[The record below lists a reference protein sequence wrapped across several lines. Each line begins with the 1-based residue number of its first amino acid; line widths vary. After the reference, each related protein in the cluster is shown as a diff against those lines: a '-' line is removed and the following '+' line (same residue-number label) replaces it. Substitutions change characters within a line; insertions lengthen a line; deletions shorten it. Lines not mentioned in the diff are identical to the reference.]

1 MNYRILTGMLV
12 PFISVIVHAQ
22 PCTPAGNQTSYGTN
36 NQWIGYIYNSTNFT
50 SYVGYVTEGSPSSA
64 NFDQSFGGSN
74 TTYYTHG
81 CSINT
86 NYFSA
91 RYRLQKTFTP
101 GAYDITVGGDD
112 GYRLSL
118 DGGDTWVI
126 DRWSDQSY
134 NSTTYTANLNGTYN
148 MVLEYYERTG
158 DNRISITFQN
168 SCSGTENINTYGTSN
183 TWIGYVYDGMSF
195 NTYKGAVTEPLNFS
209 QNFGG
214 DNTSFAT
221 TGCSVTTE
229 TFSVRYRLRKT
240 FSYASYTF
248 VAGGDDGYRLSLD
261 GGHTWV
267 IDRWFDQGYQS
278 TVYITNLD
286 GTYDMVLEY
295 YENGGANQ
303 VSFNVQTNYL
313 LPVSLLNFSGTVQ
326 NNQYLF
332 SWAVTGNSTPKYF
345 ELQQAAQSSQFN
357 TIATIPAS
365 QANGQNGNLNF
376 QYTISQNPATYYRL
390 KITDQEGIVTYSS
403 VIQIRPQ
410 TSNNITVFPTIVHNQ
425 QVQVKAAQTYRQVTA
440 QLYNM
445 QGLNVW
451 QQNIGE
457 LLPGRQANLF
467 LQPQTLTAGT
477 YLLRLSS
484 NGQVI
489 HTAKIIIQAQ

>member
-1 MNYRILTGMLV
+1 MNYRILSGILM
-12 PFISVIVHAQ
+12 PFITVIVHAQ
-22 PCTPAGNQTSYGTN
+22 PCTPSGNQTSYGTN

-50 SYVGYVTEGSPSSA
+50 NYIGYVTEGSAASP
-64 NFDQSFGGSN
+64 NFDQGFGGSN
-74 TTYYTHG
+74 TTYYTNG
-81 CSINT
+81 CSVNT

-91 RYRLQKTFTP
+91 RYRLQKTFSA

-118 DGGDTWVI
+118 DGGNTWVI

-134 NSTTYTANLNGTYN
+134 NITTYTASLNGTYN

-158 DNRISITFQN
+158 DNRISIAFQN
-168 SCSGTENINTYGTSN
+168 SCSGTENVNTYGTAN
-183 TWIGYVYDGMSF
+183 TWRGYVYDGTNF

-214 DNTSFAT
+214 DNTTFAT
-221 TGCSVTTE
+221 TGCTVTTE

-261 GGHTWV
+261 GGNTWV
-267 IDRWFDQGYQS
+267 IDRWYDQGYQS

-313 LPVSLLNFSGTVQ
+313 LPVTLLNFSGTVQ

-332 SWAVTGNSTPKYF
+332 NWAVTGNSTPKYF
-345 ELQQAAQSSQFN
+345 ELQQAVQSSQFN

-365 QANGQNGNLNF
+365 QATGQNGNLYF
-376 QYTISQNPATYYRL
+376 QYVLPQNAATYYRL
-390 KITDQEGIVTYSS
+390 KITDQEGVVTYSS
-403 VIQIRPQ
+403 VIQIRSQ
-410 TSNNITVFPTIVHNQ
+410 TSNNITVFPTIVQNQ
-425 QVQVKAAQTYRQVTA
+425 QVQVKAAQTYRQLTA

-451 QQNIGE
+451 QQPISE
-457 LLPGRQANLF
+457 ILPGRQVTLS
-467 LQPQTLTAGT
+467 LPQQKMAAGT
-477 YLLRLSS
+477 YLLKLSS
-484 NGQVI
+484 NGQVV
-489 HTAKIIIQAQ
+489 HTAKIIIRPQ